1 MADINKIIP
10 FFIKWESGLPV
21 KYRSL
26 PVREQFEMARQTAFA
41 NDPADSGGATMCG
54 VTIGTFT
61 SYRKKVGKPAPT
73 VADLKNIT
81 FDEWLDILRTL
92 YWNRWKAD
100 QIKSQKIAN
109 ILVDWVWGSG
119 AHGIK
124 IPQRILGVK
133 VDGIVGQKTLNA
145 VNFADPDELFDAL
158 FKARVNFLND
168 IVSKSVAAYE
178 RKIGRRATEQEK
190 LKHTNKRFIKGWLR
204 RLNDIKNL

>member
-1 MADINKIIP
+1 MANCDKLFP
-10 FFIKWESGLPV
+10 FILKWEGG
-21 KYRSL
+21 
-26 PVREQFEMARQTAFA
+26 FA
-41 NDPADSGGATMCG
+41 NDPADSGGATNMG
-54 VTIGTFT
+54 VTIGTWKQCG
-61 SYRKKVGKPAPT
+61 YDKDVDGDID
-73 VADLKNIT
+73 VQDLKQISRQDVRDRV
-81 FDEWLDILRTL
+81 FIP
-92 YWNRWKAD
+92 YFWNRWKAD
-100 QIKSQKIAN
+100 NIQSQKVAN

-158 FKARVNFLND
+158 YKARVNFLND

>member
-1 MADINKIIP
+1 MANCDKLFP
-10 FFIKWESGLPV
+10 FILKWEGG
-21 KYRSL
+21 
-26 PVREQFEMARQTAFA
+26 FA
-41 NDPADSGGATMCG
+41 NDPADSGGATNMG
-54 VTIGTFT
+54 VTIGTWKQCG
-61 SYRKKVGKPAPT
+61 YDKDVDGDID
-73 VADLKNIT
+73 VQDLKQISRQDVRDRV
-81 FDEWLDILRTL
+81 FIP
-92 YWNRWKAD
+92 YFWNRWKAD
-100 QIKSQKIAN
+100 NIQSQKVAN

-190 LKHTNKRFIKGWLR
+190 LKYTKKRFIKGWLR